1 MELKEINQQRGA
13 DFADAFV
20 DAVRDE
26 LNRNKGQWPR
36 LVESSRGRLSYSWV
50 TTFAA
55 GGIRNTHISTIA
67 ECAKFLGMNLRIV
80 PGPHFN
86 KFED

>member
-20 DAVRDE
+20 DAVLDE
-26 LNRNKGQWPR
+26 LNRIKGQWPR
-36 LVESSRGRLSYSWV
+36 VVESSRGRLSYSWV

-67 ECAKFLGMNLRIV
+67 ECAKFLGMNLRVV

-86 KFED
+86 RFDE